1 MAEKLSDNVGKKI
14 VEALKMQNQ
23 PLDSEPIDIEEE
35 AVEEEVGN
43 SAEEEVIEHDEV
55 DSADNSET
63 EYKTEDEDAE
73 TIQPDEVPNI
83 DVASILNGNN
93 SINDLDTIF
102 QNTLNQN
109 LSTPAFNDLSSDI
122 EYPNN
127 VAILA
132 HLITKLPAGVSKQTG
147 ALIIRQTME
156 ALGIPMKAVVG
167 EAKQVQ
173 QTLTAKARECQKN
186 IIDYRKQIATLEI
199 KGQQFQKQAV
209 AMSDM
214 INLFIN
220 TGV

>member
-23 PLDSEPIDIEEE
+23 QIEHEPISIEEE
-35 AVEEEVGN
+35 TVEDAVENAV
-43 SAEEEVIEHDEV
+43 
-55 DSADNSET
+55 
-63 EYKTEDEDAE
+63 EDEISEQEPSQTAE
-73 TIQPDEVPNI
+73 NIEPEADKVPEIQPIQTPNI
-83 DVASILNGNN
+83 NIDSIINGNDAI
-93 SINDLDTIF
+93 SELDTVF
-102 QNTLNQN
+102 QNTLNKN
-109 LSTPAFNDLSSDI
+109 ISNPSFNDVQADF

-127 VAILA
+127 VAILT
-132 HLITKLPAGVSKQTG
+132 HLISKLPAGVSKQTG

-156 ALGIPMKAVVG
+156 ALGIPMKAVVS
-167 EAKQVQ
+167 EAKHVQ

-209 AMSDM
+209 AMSEI
-214 INLFIN
+214 INLFIS

>member
-23 PLDSEPIDIEEE
+23 PVEQEPIRIEEDIEEVKDE
-35 AVEEEVGN
+35 NPVEEQTAVQETIHVENSDSDSEV
-43 SAEEEVIEHDEV
+43 
-55 DSADNSET
+55 NSEFVS
-63 EYKTEDEDAE
+63 
-73 TIQPDEVPNI
+73 PPLPNI
-83 DVASILNGNN
+83 DVASIINGN
-93 SINDLDTIF
+93 SAINNLDEIF
-102 QNTLNQN
+102 QNTINQN
-109 LSTPAFNDLSSDI
+109 ISNSGFSDTQADF

-127 VAILA
+127 VAILT
-132 HLITKLPAGVSKQTG
+132 HLISKLPAGVSKQTG

-167 EAKQVQ
+167 EAKHVQ
-173 QTLTAKARECQKN
+173 ESLTAKARECQKN

-209 AMSDM
+209 AMSEM
-214 INLFIN
+214 INLFIS